1 MGKPLYFIFAL
12 ALLSSSCATNYK
24 LANVSRSRILIDSR
38 YEKPEDS
45 MAATFIGPY
54 KQKVDSIMSPV
65 VGYAARY
72 MWAEKPESNL
82 SNLLSDILIW
92 AGKFYNEKPEVG
104 VYNMGG
110 IRAALAE
117 GSVTYG
123 NILDIAPF
131 ENKICFFNLTGRQ
144 LMTLFNQIAKQKGDG
159 VSHGV
164 ELLITKDGKLL
175 SARLNG
181 KEIDEKRTY
190 RIASIDYLAQG
201 NDGLYALKE
210 HTDLKSPQESQNNMR
225 YIIAS
230 YFKEKMKA
238 GEVVDAK
245 VEGRIIMQ

>member
-1 MGKPLYFIFAL
+1 MGKPIYYVFAL
-12 ALLSSSCATNYK
+12 ALILSSCATKYK

-45 MAATFIGPY
+45 MASAFMEPY
-54 KQKVDSIMSPV
+54 KQRVDSIMSPV
-65 VGYAARY
+65 VGYSARY
-72 MWAEKPESNL
+72 MWAAKPESNL

-92 AGKFYNEKPEVG
+92 AGKFYDEKPEVS

-117 GSVTYG
+117 GPVTYG
-123 NILDIAPF
+123 NILDVAPF
-131 ENKICFFNLTGRQ
+131 ENKICFFNLTGKQ
-144 LMTLFNQIAKQKGDG
+144 LTTLFKQIAQQRGDG
-159 VSHGV
+159 VNQGV
-164 ELLITKDGKLL
+164 ELVITKDGKLV
-175 SARLNG
+175 SAKLNG

-201 NDGLYALKE
+201 NDGLTILKDK
-210 HTDLKSPQESQNNMR
+210 TDLNSPKEEQNNMR
-225 YIIAS
+225 YIITS

-238 GEVVDAK
+238 GEIVDAQ